1 MSFFPKFPFS
11 GHKRTATAFHAA
23 VFRFAFLLAAAGF
36 LLAALVPDRSPVSG
50 FQSDAEPKVGE
61 KLTYSISFNNFD
73 IAGYAEIHVVSRG
86 SLEGRDAV
94 ELSAKLKSVDLVSA
108 AFFTWD
114 EARTTFI
121 APETGYPLLIKELV
135 NTGPFPRETTRSYL
149 QQPSSA
155 FDLLSMIYRVRAL
168 GGTGSFS
175 VLENER
181 LHNFDFVV
189 SGQEEVSTEAG
200 DFGTQVSSVQ
210 SSFLAEQKI
219 KEFRVNFTS
228 DDRKIP
234 VLVRFRTEVGDFE
247 ARLAGI
253 QDLTPVPDPTA
264 TPTPTPTPIATP
276 TPVPTPRP
284 YVDNQPLSPDLP
296 FRLGERLDYQVTRQG
311 SPFAK
316 LTLSAS
322 ERKQYLGVDSL
333 RLVAQVT
340 ETLPANDLFGA
351 TDRIE
356 AWVDPDTLV
365 PFATTLGFTGG
376 LSEYSQQT
384 LFDQTQGTATVQAG
398 LPVQIPIGTHN
409 VLTLA
414 YAIRAFNL
422 RPPIGAP
429 NPSNDTRVALF
440 AGTDAKVITLRP
452 SVLEQIDVSGKK
464 WQANVISIRT
474 GDPGIDALNIRV
486 WLSADGRRLP
496 LRLEAGPYRAD
507 LLKITNGLDRSSP

>member
-1 MSFFPKFPFS
+1 MSLFPKFPFPGQIRNTS
-11 GHKRTATAFHAA
+11 ALHPAAFRSVLFLAA
-23 VFRFAFLLAAAGF
+23 SAILLAAISF
-36 LLAALVPDRSPVSG
+36 ENSTVSALQPD
-50 FQSDAEPKVGE
+50 ANPKVGE

-73 IAGYAEIHVVSRG
+73 IAGYAEIHVVSKG
-86 SLEGRDAV
+86 KLEGRDAV

-108 AFFTWD
+108 AFYTWD
-114 EARTTFI
+114 ESRTTFI
-121 APETGYPLLIKELV
+121 APETGYPLLVKELA

-149 QQPSSA
+149 EQPSTA
-155 FDLLSMIYRVRAL
+155 FDLLSMIYRVRSL
-168 GGTGSFS
+168 GGAGSFS
-175 VLENER
+175 VLEDER
-181 LHNFDFVV
+181 IHNFDFVI
-189 SGQEEVSTEAG
+189 SGQESVSTEAG
-200 DFGTQVSSVQ
+200 DFDTQISTVQ
-210 SSFLAEQKI
+210 SSFLTEEKI
-219 KEFRVNFTS
+219 RDFRVNFTS

-253 QDLTPVPDPTA
+253 QDLTPAPDPTA
-264 TPTPTPTPIATP
+264 TPVPTPTPVVTP

-296 FRLGERLDYQVTRQG
+296 FRLGESLDYQVTKQG
-311 SPFAK
+311 IPAAIV
-316 LTLSAS
+316 TLSAS

-365 PFATTLGFTGG
+365 PFATTLGFAGA
-376 LSEYSQQT
+376 LSEFSQQT

-398 LPVQIPIGTHN
+398 APVQIPIGTHN

-414 YAIRAFNL
+414 YAVRAFNL

-440 AGTDAKVITLRP
+440 AGTEAKVITLRP
-452 SVLEQIDVSGKK
+452 SVMEQIEVSGKK
-464 WQANVISIRT
+464 WQANVITIRT
-474 GDPGIDALNIRV
+474 GEPQVDAMNIRV

-507 LLKITNGLDRSSP
+507 LLKVTNGMDRSSP